1 MNAHCYLLYKYAY
14 LIMNIDKKRLKKNL
28 VGFSLFLS
36 FEEE

>member
-1 MNAHCYLLYKYAY
+1 
-14 LIMNIDKKRLKKNL
+14 MNIDKKRLKKNL